1 MDLLN
6 YLKGVKNGQLHF
18 ADGSFKEIPYWG
30 DPAWMHLFCVRHAE
44 KEKGDLHDPALS
56 TEGEARAEHLGRIME
71 AAGLDEV
78 FATLARRTQL
88 TAEPVQR
95 RAHMPAVE
103 IYKPEEQIEWILEML
118 AHYPGKKILIVGHQ
132 DSVPHLLNYLN
143 EGGFDFDNISN
154 ADYGKI
160 YVVATK
166 GIGETTV
173 IEARY

>member
-44 KEKGDLHDPALS
+44 KEKGDPHDPALS
-56 TEGEARAEHLGRIME
+56 TEGDARAEHLGRIM
-71 AAGLDEV
+71 ASAGLNMV
-78 FATLARRTQL
+78 YASPARRAQL
-88 TAEPVQR
+88 TAEPVYR
-95 RAHMPAVE
+95 RSQTPPVE
-103 IYKPEEQIEWILEML
+103 TYKPEEQVEWILEML

-143 EGGFDFDNISN
+143 GGGFDFDNISN
-154 ADYGKI
+154 ADYGKF